1 MVTALLL
8 HFLLVPPAL
17 RGTQWHIQTLFV
29 QNFPCYFAPSR
40 VLESIDKDPER
51 YLEV

>member
-17 RGTQWHIQTLFV
+17 CTQWHIQTLFV

-40 VLESIDKDPER
+40 VLGSIDKDPER